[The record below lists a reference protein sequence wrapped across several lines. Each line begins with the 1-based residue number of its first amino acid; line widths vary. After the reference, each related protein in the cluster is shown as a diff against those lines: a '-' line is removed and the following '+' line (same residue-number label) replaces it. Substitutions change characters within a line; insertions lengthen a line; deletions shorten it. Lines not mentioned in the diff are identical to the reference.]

1 MVAAQTRTAGTR
13 RQQPITL
20 EHALQSV
27 ATLRRINEDRLADRA
42 AVILLPRAD
51 TDDEADSPSPVYD
64 SYLNS
69 REESI
74 REMTYFG
81 PLEFERLW
89 SMIRDHMTV
98 NCNTGCG
105 RRSSF
110 GGKDVFFMLLTVLK
124 NCGKWDVV
132 AAVFRV
138 KTPSFQKMVTKFAT
152 VLSPFL
158 YETLVASA
166 LERFPMKK
174 LVLGGQAFTNYPYA
188 RYATAVTFQQ
198 SNMPAGRMQE
208 RALYYSKKH
217 HLNGYKV
224 EVSVLFNGQAVN
236 CTQHFPGNTGDID
249 VFRRNAEFHLQ
260 ALCKVDGDDEIP
272 DDGRLVA
279 QYPSSWAV
287 LADKGYQ
294 GLARDF
300 QAVTPYK
307 RAPLQ
312 TLTLEQVATNERIAH
327 DRIIVANYFGRLCTL
342 WSICADKYRWDED
355 NYDVYFQVCVALTN
369 FHIRANPLRREDGD
383 SYARYLQRLT
393 EIGDSIRSERR
404 EIQRRYR
411 ENRRNGLSEVPG
423 PGGPGSSAPSGYSSD
438 LRSAPPKISL

>member
-1 MVAAQTRTAGTR
+1 
-13 RQQPITL
+13 QPITP

-42 AVILLPRAD
+42 AVVLLPRAD

-74 REMTYFG
+74 REMTNFG

-89 SMIRDHMTV
+89 RMIRDHMT
-98 NCNTGCG
+98 
-105 RRSSF
+105 
-110 GGKDVFFMLLTVLK
+110 

-217 HLNGYKV
+217 HLHGYKV
-224 EVSVLFNGQAVN
+224 EVSVLPNGQAVN

-260 ALCKVDGDDEIP
+260 ALC
-272 DDGRLVA
+272 
-279 QYPSSWAV
+279 
-287 LADKGYQ
+287 
-294 GLARDF
+294 
-300 QAVTPYK
+300 
-307 RAPLQ
+307 
-312 TLTLEQVATNERIAH
+312 
-327 DRIIVANYFGRLCTL
+327 
-342 WSICADKYRWDED
+342 
-355 NYDVYFQVCVALTN
+355 
-369 FHIRANPLRREDGD
+369 
-383 SYARYLQRLT
+383 
-393 EIGDSIRSERR
+393 
-404 EIQRRYR
+404 
-411 ENRRNGLSEVPG
+411 
-423 PGGPGSSAPSGYSSD
+423 
-438 LRSAPPKISL
+438 